1 MRQLALSI
9 VWLAVGCSGQEPTEP
24 SPLIDAAVVKTQ
36 SLPCAAPTLT
46 SNATPAQA
54 NSCQN
59 ITGHID
65 GQIIGPSPACGGG
78 DTEVG
83 TFTGA
88 GGGTFIACITAF
100 EQKGNGSLRFELTHT
115 YTTSSGDTFT
125 TTDRVVAAPT
135 NRPAEYLINNQVD
148 ITGGTGRLADASGF
162 IRTHGTVNLQTGVVS
177 VDYHGRMCT
186 P

>member
-1 MRQLALSI
+1 MRRIAVTI
-9 VWLAVGCSGQEPTEP
+9 VWLALGCSERNPTQP
-24 SPLIDAAVVKTQ
+24 GSSTDAAVVQ
-36 SLPCAAPTLT
+36 SQRALCPSSTLATDPDAT
-46 SNATPAQA
+46 SA
-54 NSCQN
+54 NSCQK

-78 DTEVG
+78 NTEVG

-88 GGGTFIACITAF
+88 GGGTFVACITAM
-100 EQKGNGSLRFELTHT
+100 ERKGNGSLRFELTHT
-115 YTTSSGDTFT
+115 YTTNSGDTFT

-135 NRPAEYLINNQVD
+135 GRPAEYLINNQVD

-162 IRTHGTVNLQTGVVS
+162 LRTHGTVNLQTGVVS
-177 VDYHGRMCT
+177 VDYHGRICA